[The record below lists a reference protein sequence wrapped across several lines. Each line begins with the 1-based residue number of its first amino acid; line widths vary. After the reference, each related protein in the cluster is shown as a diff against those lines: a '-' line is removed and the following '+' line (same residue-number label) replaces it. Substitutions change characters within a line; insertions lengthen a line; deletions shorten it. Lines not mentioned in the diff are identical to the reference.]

1 MLVPKTRSRLAPAAE
16 KLTQKYII
24 TNSAGSP
31 APLPGILI
39 SLVGDGA
46 PGPVSLKFPQAILM
60 HSQARETLISGSIV
74 YLVLEPHL
82 QYR

>member
-1 MLVPKTRSRLAPAAE
+1 MLVHKTRSRLAPAAE
-16 KLTQKYII
+16 KLIQKHTI

-31 APLPGILI
+31 APLPEILI
-39 SLVGDGA
+39 SLVGHGA
-46 PGPVSLKFPQAILM
+46 PGPVSWKFPQAILM
-60 HSQARETLISGSIV
+60 YSQARETLISGSIA